1 MRMVRVFLNVGY
13 YIFTDVSLNP
23 SKTIYT
29 GDFYNV
35 GSDCFDG
42 GTWKILYS
50 PRDGSLADASPSSW
64 PCFESGF

>member
-1 MRMVRVFLNVGY
+1 MVCVFLNVGY

-23 SKTIYT
+23 HPKQHTQATSTIWGVIVST
-29 GDFYNV
+29 GTRGRY
-35 GSDCFDG
+35 
-42 GTWKILYS
+42 LYS

>member
-1 MRMVRVFLNVGY
+1 MGGDMGIIHIVCEWYVFLNVGY

-42 GTWKILYS
+42 DMTRGRYS
-50 PRDGSLADASPSSW
+50 TRRVMVH
-64 PCFESGF
+64 